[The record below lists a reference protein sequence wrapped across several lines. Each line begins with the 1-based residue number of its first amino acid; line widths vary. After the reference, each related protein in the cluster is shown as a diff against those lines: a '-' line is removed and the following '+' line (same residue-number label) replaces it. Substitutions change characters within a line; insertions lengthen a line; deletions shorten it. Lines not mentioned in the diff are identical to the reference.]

1 MGPTSVPKMFP
12 PSAWCHVVPT
22 LDTITLVESLRQ
34 AHFTFGFWL
43 WLVTLSFLSLLVNL
57 KGPRAVPCGTHWGV
71 CVSAWTLLW
80 QSRAMWIP
88 GITWFSDRR
97 IIWLARVS
105 LCSGAR
111 CKCSYLERNVKW
123 RAEMQG
129 HCTRTQGSLALCFQR
144 LLIIIKRHS
153 QMDWERLLKAIEKR
167 WAFKRVYDS
176 WCPSVLMIKVGSLWG
191 PVMWTIYIFI
201 SLLSGA
207 TGEQIHG

>member
-1 MGPTSVPKMFP
+1 
-12 PSAWCHVVPT
+12 
-22 LDTITLVESLRQ
+22 
-34 AHFTFGFWL
+34 
-43 WLVTLSFLSLLVNL
+43 
-57 KGPRAVPCGTHWGV
+57 
-71 CVSAWTLLW
+71 
-80 QSRAMWIP
+80 MWIP

-97 IIWLARVS
+97 IIWLTRVS
-105 LCSGAR
+105 LCSGAC

-153 QMDWERLLKAIEKR
+153 QMDWERLLKAIERR
-167 WAFKRVYDS
+167 WAFKRMYDS

-207 TGEQIHG
+207 TGEQIHGDRTRYNQLQSPSSLPKGVGTYHTLLHATWPSLYHPRECVTSLSPLLSGHSGRQEATP